1 MIPFYIGQLTTE
13 EVLEYSVLNSTS
25 FIARWLQLQFPFCI
39 SNCNSTTVQYQIR
52 YSPVGADEVSIVQT
66 TRREF
71 IATGLSPLTNYSLEV
86 TAVNNGNQAGRYT
99 DPEYL
104 FTPAQRETIPVQFSI
119 VNFISYMILGVGI
132 IHHGELIPN
141 NSYVL
146 FSEINETLGAL
157 LCVTDK
163 VNCCRG
169 DGSDSL
175 SPGTAQ
181 WYYPSGT
188 LVSGTMGMVYQERST
203 AMVRLLRGDGLTPFG
218 LYHCVIQDKSNVEH
232 SLYVGI
238 YSASEGTHVIIKLSF

>member
-1 MIPFYIGQLTTE
+1 MAIKQAYTLT
-13 EVLEYSVLNSTS
+13 LS
-25 FIARWLQLQFPFCI
+25 I
-39 SNCNSTTVQYQIR
+39 S
-52 YSPVGADEVSIVQT
+52 SPQHNV
-66 TRREF
+66 R
-71 IATGLSPLTNYSLEV
+71 L
-86 TAVNNGNQAGRYT
+86 
-99 DPEYL
+99 
-104 FTPAQRETIPVQFSI
+104 PVRFSI
-119 VNFISYMILGVGI
+119 VNFISYMILGVGV

-181 WYYPSGT
+181 WYYPNGT

-203 AMVRLLRGDGLTPFG
+203 AIVRLLRGDGLTPFG

-238 YSASEGTHVIIKLSF
+238 YSASEGTHIIIKLSF